1 MSKSKVSCGS
11 LLRGSLVAALLGLA
25 AAPANATVV
34 YGDPLVVVAFNNSGP
49 FCTVGGYTN
58 DRNNGSATYITVD
71 PCQPQTTKLACTFD
85 TSLAAPP
92 NGVCLP
98 IAAPMTFNYTWDPG
112 IIYRANQVVVDG
124 AGVAYIALVDSYG
137 LQPGLPHVD
146 AQGKPIQV
154 WEPLGSGSIG
164 ATGPTG
170 PVGPAGANGAPG
182 ATGPQGPPGPA
193 GAQGPTGA
201 LGPQGPKGD
210 TGPLGPQGP
219 KGDTGPLGPQGIQGP
234 QGALGLPGATGAAG
248 IQGPVGPTGAV
259 GPQGPKGD
267 LGATGATGPQGAIG
281 PQGVSGLSLVPSG
294 FIIEM
299 AHGSIAPAGF
309 TLVGVGKAK
318 IKDGT
323 GSSIAVDVYIKN

>member
-1 MSKSKVSCGS
+1 MSKSKVSSGS
-11 LLRGSLVAALLGLA
+11 LLRGSLVAGLLWLA
-25 AAPANATVV
+25 ATPANATVI
-34 YGDPLVVVAFNNSGP
+34 YGDPLVVVAFNSSGP
-49 FCTVGGYTN
+49 FCTVGGFTN
-58 DRNNGSATYITVD
+58 DRNNSSATFITVD

-92 NGVCLP
+92 AGVCLP
-98 IAAPMTFNYTWDPG
+98 IAAPMTFNYTWAPG
-112 IIYRANQVVVDG
+112 IVYRANQVVVDG

-146 AQGKPIQV
+146 AQGNPVQV

-170 PVGPAGANGAPG
+170 AVGPAGANGAPG
-182 ATGPQGPPGPA
+182 AMGPQGPIGNPGPT

-201 LGPQGPKGD
+201 S
-210 TGPLGPQGP
+210 GPQGP

-259 GPQGPKGD
+259 GPLGPKGD

-299 AHGSIAPAGF
+299 VHGSIPPAGF
-309 TLVGVGKAK
+309 TLVGVGKEK
-318 IKDGT
+318 VKDVT
-323 GSSIAVDVYIKN
+323 GSSIAVDVYTKN